1 MEYLLI
7 LLSAVMF
14 SVQFFLNDC
23 YQKSEGTTVVS
34 ALTFSLITSVFGCIM
49 LIAYGGLGRI
59 TLFTFFMSAVS
70 AIKNFI
76 QIYCGIKVLKVA
88 NLSVYSLFSML
99 GGMLLP
105 FIYGIACGERL
116 TSAKAGCIIFIA
128 AALFFGLPRGSQ
140 SSAKRKTCLYYAGIF
155 ILNGLSGILAEI
167 HQSYTRLAAD
177 AKVYTLWDRI
187 ITVVLCVIWL
197 IVLGQHKKLKYQK
210 PLQSIL
216 VASGYAFFNTAANL
230 ILLYALLH
238 VDASVQY
245 PIVTGGV
252 IVLSL
257 AFDLILGRR
266 PEKGSY
272 IAALLSIAGM
282 LLLVL

>member
-128 AALFFGLPRGSQ
+128 AALFSVFPAAAKAQPSAKPAYITPEYLYLTGFRAYWRKSTNLIHGLPQTLR
-140 SSAKRKTCLYYAGIF
+140 CIH
-155 ILNGLSGILAEI
+155 SGIE
-167 HQSYTRLAAD
+167 
-177 AKVYTLWDRI
+177 
-187 ITVVLCVIWL
+187 
-197 IVLGQHKKLKYQK
+197 
-210 PLQSIL
+210 
-216 VASGYAFFNTAANL
+216 
-230 ILLYALLH
+230 
-238 VDASVQY
+238 
-245 PIVTGGV
+245 
-252 IVLSL
+252 
-257 AFDLILGRR
+257 
-266 PEKGSY
+266 
-272 IAALLSIAGM
+272 
-282 LLLVL
+282 